1 MPKSQGPYTIL
12 IRLHN
17 PCTNSHDAPHPSD
30 MPVVQRITF
39 PVSEAFSSDPN
50 IFKAATDIVKTSGGY
65 ISSFHGLQIED
76 KKTGYFVTVWQ
87 SSVPFNAFAEGTTY
101 TNFMNTLQR
110 AASGDVESHYVD
122 VNAADP
128 SIPLSA
134 PVTEFVK
141 FTVKKGI
148 QSGDT
153 YDLFERL
160 TRGLDAAGG
169 AHPPSY
175 WGSSR
180 NSPGNHILVYVGW
193 DTVEAHWEA
202 VKEGTEL
209 HGIVQELL
217 KQADVHIG
225 HALLV
230 KAF

>member
-1 MPKSQGPYTIL
+1 
-12 IRLHN
+12 
-17 PCTNSHDAPHPSD
+17 
-30 MPVVQRITF
+30 MPVIQRITF
-39 PVSEAFSSDPN
+39 PVSDAFSSNPN
-50 IFKAATDIVKTSGGY
+50 IFKAATDIVKTSAGY

-101 TNFMNTLQR
+101 ASFMDTLQQ

-122 VNAADP
+122 VDAADP

-134 PVTEFVK
+134 PITEFVR
-141 FTVKKGI
+141 FTVKEGI

-160 TRGLDAAGG
+160 TRGLDTADG

-202 VKEGTEL
+202 VKEGNGIARHSAGTAQAGRRSYRPCAARESSLSSKIQKNEDESGKQKAAKDLMTE
-209 HGIVQELL
+209 
-217 KQADVHIG
+217 K
-225 HALLV
+225 
-230 KAF
+230 